1 VEKIKNM
8 FAFYLH
14 SNATIEWLSE
24 SNESIEK
31 AFLTNNEFLERI
43 KSKDQIKDVLKIAT
57 TESDICFSVSYYQTS
72 NESTILVLLYDVTS
86 FISLQES
93 LLNSENKFESLIH
106 TAVDGIVMIN
116 AFGKIEMVNPAVSK
130 LFGFSKEEMMGQN
143 INILMNTNDHQKH
156 DGYLKNYHDTGLKK
170 VIGIGRDVV
179 GRKKDGT
186 EFPLTLSVSEFWL
199 NGTRYYTGFLHDLS
213 EQKRAQE
220 QLKKYA
226 IDLKRS
232 NSELQEFAY
241 VSSHD
246 LQEPLRKIQA
256 FGDLLKQKDG
266 DALSEKGAD
275 YLDRMLNAASRM
287 QTLIEELLEFSRVS
301 TVVQPFQ
308 LVSLNQIIQD
318 VLSDLE
324 IRIQDKKAKITIGA
338 LTEVYADEIQMRQL
352 FQNLITNALKFSKSD
367 EPPLIQI
374 YQVEKNLPEGLV
386 LEKGQLIIAVQDN
399 GIGFE
404 QKYADKI
411 FQVFQRLEGKK
422 YEGSG
427 IGLAICKKIARR
439 HNGDIFV
446 QSKLGEGTIF
456 YLILSVKPTLTLD
469 Y

>member
-1 VEKIKNM
+1 M
-8 FAFYLH
+8 CAFYFQAP
-14 SNATIEWLSE
+14 STIEWISEENKFIEQEFLSKTSLIE
-24 SNESIEK
+24 RMLRNESIKDIIEIK
-31 AFLTNNEFLERI
+31 INNEVQLYTLSYFQADQENSFLI
-43 KSKDQIKDVLKIAT
+43 
-57 TESDICFSVSYYQTS
+57 
-72 NESTILVLLYDVTS
+72 ILYNVTS

-93 LLNSENKFESLIH
+93 LLNSENKFESLIQ

-116 AFGKIEMVNPAVSK
+116 ARGKIEMVNPAVSK
-130 LFGFSKEEMMGQN
+130 LFGFTKEEMMGQN
-143 INILMNTNDHQKH
+143 INILMNANDHEKH

-179 GRKKDGT
+179 GRRKDGT

-199 NGTRYYTGFLHDLS
+199 NGTRFYTGFLHDLS

-301 TVVQPFQ
+301 TVKQPFQ
-308 LVSLNQIIQD
+308 LVSLNQIIKD

-324 IRIQDKKAKITIGA
+324 IRIQEKNAEVQVDT

-352 FQNLITNALKFSKSD
+352 FQNLITNALKFSKAD
-367 EPPLIQI
+367 VQPKIHI
-374 YQVEKNLPEGLV
+374 YQETKNFIEGMNVES
-386 LEKGQLIIAVQDN
+386 GQIVIAIKDN

-439 HNGDIFV
+439 HNGDVFV
-446 QSKLGEGTIF
+446 QSTLGEGTVF
-456 YLILSVKPTLTLD
+456 YVVLSVKPTIILD

>member
-1 VEKIKNM
+1 VEKVKNM
-8 FAFYLH
+8 CVFYFQTPSTVEWISDENKL
-14 SNATIEWLSE
+14 IEQEFLE
-24 SNESIEK
+24 KTTLIEKLIRNESIKEIVE
-31 AFLTNNEFLERI
+31 FNNQGELQLYTLTYFQAE
-43 KSKDQIKDVLKIAT
+43 DDH
-57 TESDICFSVSYYQTS
+57 SYLI
-72 NESTILVLLYDVTS
+72 ILYNVTS

-93 LLNSENKFESLIH
+93 LLNSENKFESLIQ

-116 AFGKIEMVNPAVSK
+116 ARGKIEMVNPAVSR
-130 LFGFSKEEMMGQN
+130 LFGFTKEEMIGQN
-143 INILMNTNDHQKH
+143 ITVLMNANDHDKH

-170 VIGIGRDVV
+170 VIGIGRDVI

-199 NGTRYYTGFLHDLS
+199 NGTRFYTGFLHDLS

-266 DALSEKGAD
+266 NALSEKGAD

-287 QTLIEELLEFSRVS
+287 QKLIEELLEFSRVS
-301 TVVQPFQ
+301 TVKQPFQ
-308 LVSLNQIIQD
+308 LVSLNQIIKD

-324 IRIQDKKAKITIGA
+324 IHIQEKNAEIVIDK
-338 LTEVYADEIQMRQL
+338 LSEVYADEIQMRQL
-352 FQNLITNALKFSKSD
+352 FQNLITNALKFSKID
-367 EPPLIQI
+367 TQPKIKI
-374 YQVEKNLPEGLV
+374 YQEIKNFPENIPVEN
-386 LEKGQLIIAVQDN
+386 GQIVIAIKDN

-446 QSKLGEGTIF
+446 QSTLGEGTIF
-456 YLILSVKPTLTLD
+456 FVVLSVKPTIILD